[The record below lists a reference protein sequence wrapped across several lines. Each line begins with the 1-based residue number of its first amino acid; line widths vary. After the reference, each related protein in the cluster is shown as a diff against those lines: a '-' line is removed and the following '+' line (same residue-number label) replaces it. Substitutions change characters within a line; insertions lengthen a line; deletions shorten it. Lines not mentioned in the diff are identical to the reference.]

1 MLKNSFFLQAHLD
14 SNQEQRFCELEGI
27 SSIPI
32 LELSLSQEPPC
43 METAMIPFHHEPI
56 YGFCFNSAKILKIF
70 NLSCF
75 YFLNYVKELS

>member
-1 MLKNSFFLQAHLD
+1 MLKNSLFFLQAHLD

-43 METAMIPFHHEPI
+43 METAMIPFHHGPV
-56 YGFCFNSAKILKIF
+56 CFLFQQCKDTKNF
-70 NLSCF
+70 
-75 YFLNYVKELS
+75 